1 MAAVCGFEAFINVL
15 LALIAF
21 YLKLI
26 FAQGKHVIGK
36 VEEKE
41 AAHKAYKEA
50 VSQGHGAYLLD
61 EEKPDVFSVSVGN
74 LPPKADIVIKIKYIT
89 ELSVDGDDVSPH
101 CPHKCDPSFISRV
114 YMFCSPSR
122 SVSTSN

>member
-1 MAAVCGFEAFINVL
+1 MHAVIYSIVT
-15 LALIAF
+15 
-21 YLKLI
+21 

-61 EEKPDVFSVSVGN
+61 EEKPDVFSVSIGN

-89 ELSVDGDDVSPH
+89 ELSVDGDDVSLTTMLMQAIFHFACIYALFSQQLCLHLKLNLRWKRKP
-101 CPHKCDPSFISRV
+101 KRQ
-114 YMFCSPSR
+114 
-122 SVSTSN
+122 